1 VEKLCGARS
10 QVFVLFMT
18 FLIVNVASTYL
29 SHCCLV
35 VCMFTVMTCLCSVV
49 AGQVQLVRQEG
60 QDVNMSCPSNSPV
73 EWRCTGK
80 LLKIF
85 GDGVRVI
92 AKQNYLFIK
101 NLSVSD
107 TCLYRCYSRS
117 EATLIADY
125 NLTVKVKG
133 NF

>member
-1 VEKLCGARS
+1 MC
-10 QVFVLFMT
+10 
-18 FLIVNVASTYL
+18 
-29 SHCCLV
+29 
-35 VCMFTVMTCLCSVV
+35 TVMTCLCSVV
-49 AGQVQLVRQEG
+49 ARQVQLARQEG

-73 EWRCTGK
+73 EWRCK
-80 LLKIF
+80 LTKIF

-92 AKQNYLFIK
+92 MKQNYLFMK

-125 NLTVKVKG
+125 NLTVKAKG